1 VNKIKAFCATLW
13 FTIKSKIEMLQYR
26 IKHGELF
33 AKYELS
39 PRGER
44 LCDYCIKVL
53 EDENYTYSDYGEL
66 LLHDELNSMAKKCN
80 LSRQA
85 MAFHVL
91 YISLGVA

>member
-1 VNKIKAFCATLW
+1 MNRIKAFCTTLW
-13 FTIKSKIEMLQYR
+13 CVIKSKIEILQYR
-26 IKHGELF
+26 IKRGELF
-33 AKYELS
+33 TKYELS

-44 LCDYCIKVL
+44 FCDYCIKVL
-53 EDENYTYSDYGEL
+53 ENENYTYTDYGEL
-66 LLHDELNSMAKKCN
+66 LLCNELNNMAKEFN

>member
-1 VNKIKAFCATLW
+1 MNRIKAFCTTLW
-13 FTIKSKIEMLQYR
+13 CAIKSKIEILQYR
-26 IKHGELF
+26 IKRGELF
-33 AKYELS
+33 TKYELS

-53 EDENYTYSDYGEL
+53 ENENYTYADYGEL
-66 LLHDELNSMAKKCN
+66 LLYNELNNMAKECN